1 MNRVAAEMSSSPS
14 SLKDE
19 GNAMLHVSP
28 AAAVEKWALAISS
41 EECSDEIKIACYS
54 NSALAHIQLHSW
66 KDAIRCASAAISLS
80 PTAHVKSLFRR
91 AQAYR
96 MLGSFGRAATDL
108 RSIMKVDKS
117 NTAARVELD
126 AVTAA
131 RLRPS
136 VRADFMVRLLQ
147 CDKTDDL
154 GNEVGLEAT
163 LWSCFD
169 LSVRGFFHEALQTFK
184 GIPIQAD
191 SEIDQLHVSRR
202 ACEAWLLLSNMQF
215 DEAEDVA
222 LQLVEK
228 ISAPTAD
235 KALHRAG
242 GAVVRADSLM
252 LLAWALASAGHFDS
266 ALDRCDEAVQVSALS
281 NSDHPYSEL
290 TFSRFLSAFARALW
304 P

>member
-1 MNRVAAEMSSSPS
+1 MSLSPS

-19 GNAMLHVSP
+19 GNALLLISP
-28 AAAVEKWALAISS
+28 SAAVEKWALAISS
-41 EECSDEIKIACYS
+41 EECSEEIKIACYS
-54 NSALAHIQLHSW
+54 NSALAHIQLRAW
-66 KDAIRCASAAISLS
+66 KDAIRCATAAISLS

-96 MLGSFGRAATDL
+96 MLGSFGRASTDL
-108 RSIMKVDKS
+108 RSIMKVDKT

-131 RLRPS
+131 RLRPN

-147 CDKTDDL
+147 CDKTDDF
-154 GNEVGLEAT
+154 GNEVGLEAV

-169 LSVRGFFHEALQTFK
+169 LSVRGLFQQALQAFK
-184 GIPIQAD
+184 GIPTQAD
-191 SEIDQLHVSRR
+191 IEFDQLYVSRR
-202 ACEAWLLLSNMQF
+202 SCEAWLLISNMHF

-228 ISAPTAD
+228 LAAPASE

-266 ALDRCDEAVQVSALS
+266 ALDRCDEAVQVSALL
-281 NSDHPYSEL
+281 NFVHQHPESMV
-290 TFSRFLSAFARALW
+290 SRFHAASARALW